1 MIKNYFKIAWRNL
14 WRHKRMTMINVA
26 GLGIGM
32 AATVLIVLWVQNEL
46 SFDTYHPDSENIYR
60 AKVSLAVSAHEN
72 WIWETSQYVLGEHA
86 LKEIPEV
93 ESLARIESNFYE
105 ELNFHYNGNLISEKK
120 SAYVDDQWFNMFHY
134 DFVEGS
140 QEAFL

>member
-46 SFDTYHPDSENIYR
+46 SFDERVKNYIM
-60 AKVSLAVSAHEN
+60 
-72 WIWETSQYVLGEHA
+72 EHFFP
-86 LKEIPEV
+86 LKETIREYFP
-93 ESLARIESNFYE
+93 
-105 ELNFHYNGNLISEKK
+105 GEKIKYDWIHK
-120 SAYVDDQWFNMFHY
+120 SVRVFR
-134 DFVEGS
+134 
-140 QEAFL
+140 